1 MSLSLVI
8 EILEK
13 FSTTRL
19 FGLVPRLLNFL
30 EIFQQHV
37 YLDHSLLG
45 TLDTRFGTTEDTE
58 IVNGSFHFMQSSK
71 KSILAFN
78 SDFVIINIMPVNFHG
93 VAERKFFTKISSYF
107 FFQITQRSAA
117 IFRNENFLDFIWIRR
132 NFTEVEKYLERDP
145 LLFLPNSTFCF
156 RFRTF
161 SLPPVKVSY
170 ILNFEKILL
179 VSSYLVSTKKPTKF
193 FKGFL
198 PKRSVNLESM
208 FFTQNKQ

>member
-45 TLDTRFGTTEDTE
+45 TLDRFGTTEDTE
-58 IVNGSFHFMQSSK
+58 SFYGSFHFMQSSK
-71 KSILAFN
+71 KSILAFD
-78 SDFVIINIMPVNFHG
+78 SDFVIINIMPVNFHAFWF
-93 VAERKFFTKISSYF
+93 VRKFFSKISSYF
-107 FFQITQRSAA
+107 FFQITQRSAMF
-117 IFRNENFLDFIWIRR
+117 FRNENFLDFIWIRR

-161 SLPPVKVSY
+161 SLPPVKVS
-170 ILNFEKILL
+170 
-179 VSSYLVSTKKPTKF
+179 
-193 FKGFL
+193 
-198 PKRSVNLESM
+198 
-208 FFTQNKQ
+208 